1 MIAFPGLIDKLRHRV
16 DLSVEEAA
24 GAMDAIMEGTTPP
37 SQIAGFLVGLAMKG
51 ERPDEIV
58 GLARTMRARAT
69 KLSRPFAPVFDT
81 CGTGGD
87 GAHTFNVSTV
97 AALVLA
103 ACGVRVAKHGNRSAS
118 SRCGSADLFEQL
130 GVNIAAP
137 PAVVERCLDEVG
149 IAFLFAQVFHPSMR
163 HAAPTRKEL
172 GVRTAFNLLGPLTNP
187 AGATRQLVG
196 VPRPELTELVARSLA
211 QLGAERAWVVHGA
224 DGLDEISTTG
234 YTKVSECRNGAVNTF
249 YLHPAD
255 VGLSKAA
262 PESLRG
268 GDAADNA
275 AIARSVLG
283 GQAGAQRDITL
294 LNAAA
299 SLLIAG
305 SAATIPEGLA
315 MAAEAIDSG
324 RAAAVLDKLVCLSA
338 VANGG
343 GGSAVASSEGG
354 SQPRKGPA

>member
-1 MIAFPGLIDKLRHRV
+1 MTNFPALLDKLQRRV
-16 DLSVEEAA
+16 DLTVDEAA
-24 GAMDAIMEGTTPP
+24 GAMDTIMDGSALPA
-37 SQIAGFLVGLAMKG
+37 QIAGFLIGLAMKG

-58 GLARTMRARAT
+58 GLARTMRARAA
-69 KLSRPFAPVFDT
+69 KLSRSFAPVFDT

-118 SRCGSADLFEQL
+118 SKCGSADVLETL

-137 PAVVERCLDEVG
+137 PAVVERCLEQAG
-149 IAFLFAQVFHPSMR
+149 IAFLFAPVFHPAMR
-163 HAAPTRKEL
+163 HAGPARKEL

-187 AGATRQLVG
+187 AGAARQLVG

-234 YTKVSECRNGAVNTF
+234 YTKVSECRGGSVNTF

-255 VGLSKAA
+255 LGLPKASR
-262 PESLRG
+262 EDLRG
-268 GDAADNA
+268 GDAPANA
-275 AIARSVLG
+275 AITRAILG
-283 GQAGAQRDITL
+283 GAKGPGRDVVL
-294 LNAAA
+294 LNAGA

-305 SAATIPEGLA
+305 EAGSIPEGIA
-315 MAAEAIDSG
+315 TAAAAIDDG
-324 RAAAVLDKLVCLSA
+324 RATAVLERLATLSQ
-338 VANGG
+338 
-343 GGSAVASSEGG
+343 E
-354 SQPRKGPA
+354 P